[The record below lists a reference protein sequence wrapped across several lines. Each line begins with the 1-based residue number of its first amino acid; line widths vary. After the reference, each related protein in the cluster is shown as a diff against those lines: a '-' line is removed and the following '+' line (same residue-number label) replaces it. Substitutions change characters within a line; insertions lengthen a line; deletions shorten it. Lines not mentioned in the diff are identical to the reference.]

1 MGGQKVELKVTTY
14 RAELLNLLIYH
25 TVSADFSNL
34 QKGLFNLTL
43 LMKPI
48 LLYCLFLFLFPAG
61 INAQTVISM
70 KIDGSINPSS
80 ADFIHNGI
88 ERAAREKAE
97 CIIIHLN
104 TPGGLLK
111 STRVIVSDI
120 LASPVP
126 VVVYVSPD
134 GAHAGSAGVF
144 VTLAAHIAAMAP
156 GTNIGAAHPVA
167 LQNQMDST
175 MNEKATN
182 DAAAFIRTIAEKRH
196 RNVEWA
202 ENAVRKSFSYSETEA
217 LEDSAIDIIA
227 KNETELLALIH
238 GKTVEL
244 SSGKKT
250 LNTAAAT
257 VKEQKMSVW
266 ERILDI
272 ISDPNIAYILF
283 LLGMYGLIFELY
295 NPGSILPGIV
305 GVIALILALYSM
317 HTLPI
322 NYAGLAL
329 IIFAIILFLLEIKI
343 VSHGLLAI
351 GGVISLFLGS
361 MMLIKSNSSLEM
373 VKISWGVMI
382 GATIVSALFF
392 LFIVGFGIRAQ
403 RRKVVTGIEGLVG
416 DTGEVMQAL
425 SPTGTIKVQGEIWNA
440 ESLSGPIE
448 KGEKVRIKE
457 MRSLKLFVERINN
470 I

>member
-1 MGGQKVELKVTTY
+1 MKRILSYCIFLLLVPAVT
-14 RAELLNLLIYH
+14 
-25 TVSADFSNL
+25 D
-34 QKGLFNLTL
+34 
-43 LMKPI
+43 
-48 LLYCLFLFLFPAG
+48 
-61 INAQTVISM
+61 AQTVISM
-70 KIDGSINPSS
+70 KVDGTINPAS
-80 ADFIHNGI
+80 ANFIHNGI
-88 ERAAREKAE
+88 EKAAREKAE

-111 STRVIVSDI
+111 STRVIVGDI

-126 VVVYVSPD
+126 VVVYVSPG

-144 VTLAAHIAAMAP
+144 ITLAAHIAAMAP

-182 DAAAFIRTIAEKRH
+182 DAAAFIRTIAEKRN
-196 RNVEWA
+196 RNIEWA
-202 ENAVRKSFSYSETEA
+202 ENAVRKSFSYSEIEA

-227 KNETELLALIH
+227 KNETELLAKIN
-238 GKTVEL
+238 GKVVEL
-244 SSGKKT
+244 NAGTKT
-250 LNTAAAT
+250 LNTANAT

-266 ERILDI
+266 EKLLDI

-283 LLGMYGLIFELY
+283 LLGLYGLLFELY
-295 NPGSILPGIV
+295 NPGAILPGIV

-322 NYAGLAL
+322 NYAGVAL
-329 IIFAIILFLLEIKI
+329 IIFAVILFLLEIKI
-343 VSHGLLAI
+343 ASHGLLAI
-351 GGVISLFLGS
+351 GGVISLLLGS
-361 MMLIKSNSSLEM
+361 MMLIRSDSSLEM
-373 VKISWGVMI
+373 VKISRGVII

-392 LFIVGFGIRAQ
+392 LFVVGFGIRAQ
-403 RRKVVTGIEGLVG
+403 QRRVVTGIEALTG
-416 DTGEVMQAL
+416 DIGEVVETL

-440 ESLSGPIE
+440 ESLGGTID

-457 MRSLKLFVERINN
+457 MKNLKLFVEKINN
-470 I
+470 S

>member
-1 MGGQKVELKVTTY
+1 
-14 RAELLNLLIYH
+14 
-25 TVSADFSNL
+25 
-34 QKGLFNLTL
+34 
-43 LMKPI
+43 MKRI
-48 LLYCLFLFLFPAG
+48 LSYCFFLFLCPSV
-61 INAQTVISM
+61 INAQTVISL
-70 KIDGSINPSS
+70 KIDGSINPAS

-88 ERAAREKAE
+88 EKATREKAE
-97 CIIIHLN
+97 CLIIHLN

-120 LASPVP
+120 LESPIP
-126 VVVYVSPD
+126 VIVYVSPG

-156 GTNIGAAHPVA
+156 GTNIGAAHPVT

-182 DAAAFIRTIAEKRH
+182 DAAAFIRTIAVKRH
-196 RNVEWA
+196 RNIEWA

-217 LEDSAIDIIA
+217 LEDSAIDLIA
-227 KNETELLALIH
+227 KDEKELLAKID
-238 GKTVEL
+238 GKMVDLT
-244 SSGKKT
+244 SGTKT
-250 LNTAAAT
+250 LHTANAT
-257 VKEQKMSVW
+257 IKEHKMSVW
-266 ERILDI
+266 EKLLDI

-295 NPGSILPGIV
+295 NPGAILPGIV

-329 IIFAIILFLLEIKI
+329 IIFAVILFLLEIKI

-351 GGVISLFLGS
+351 GGVISLLLGS

-373 VKISWGVMI
+373 VKISRGVII

-392 LFIVGFGIRAQ
+392 VFVVGFGIRAQ

-416 DTGEVMQAL
+416 DTGEVVETL
-425 SPTGTIKVQGEIWNA
+425 SPVGKVKVQGELWNA
-440 ESLSGPIE
+440 EALAGTID

-457 MRSLKLFVERINN
+457 MKNLKLFVEKINN
-470 I
+470 S